1 MAKITPRD
9 VKTAEQYAAAE
20 ERAAKAAERRAK
32 SAQFELDYAEKRHYL
47 SASGITKKEYRDQ
60 WIMTQRRKEEEEQIT
75 KEKKTQISQ
84 DKKSRD
90 LAKDY
95 SKFLKSNTGT
105 LLQQLKI
112 ADSDNNMAKAAR
124 GFARDAADESLKAD
138 KKKNLAAQEAY
149 NAAQDARKEAMV
161 SIEAGEFEGIDYVN
175 DLTSRLDNI
184 KGLDPKEFD
193 LLIGGA
199 KEFGDEVDNLI
210 ESAGGG
216 EDFARKMEMSKESL
230 NAIDGF
236 EDKIF
241 KVKSFVTDPQF
252 RSTLMKGFF
261 IGLAVTAATKLGEAI
276 KGAYDF
282 AREMGISFKS
292 MPIGIGVAKE

>member
-32 SAQFELDYAEKRHYL
+32 QAQFELDYAEKRHSL

-60 WIMTQRRKEEEEQIT
+60 WIMTQRRKEEEEQVT
-75 KEKKTQISQ
+75 KEKKQQISQ

-124 GFARDAADESLKAD
+124 GYARDAANESLKAD
-138 KKKNLAAQEAY
+138 KEKNLAGQKA
-149 NAAQDARKEAMV
+149 
-161 SIEAGEFEGIDYVN
+161 
-175 DLTSRLDNI
+175 
-184 KGLDPKEFD
+184 
-193 LLIGGA
+193 
-199 KEFGDEVDNLI
+199 
-210 ESAGGG
+210 
-216 EDFARKMEMSKESL
+216 
-230 NAIDGF
+230 
-236 EDKIF
+236 
-241 KVKSFVTDPQF
+241 
-252 RSTLMKGFF
+252 
-261 IGLAVTAATKLGEAI
+261 
-276 KGAYDF
+276 
-282 AREMGISFKS
+282 
-292 MPIGIGVAKE
+292 